1 MHNDSPQ
8 LQIYAVDIGSEK
20 KGRLAWCRLS
30 AHADTEDT
38 AGTSLTALADLLKAD
53 FIAGHPITIG
63 FECPL
68 VIDLRDEPAELTSAR
83 TGEGNRAW
91 CAGAG
96 SGALAVGLAQCA
108 WLFERLVCVK
118 ALVRPTFLWS
128 DLASGRANFLVW
140 EAFVSNKPEGHT
152 HAGDALAA
160 ARAFQQGAAS
170 SDGPLSS
177 ITCSAPH
184 SIYSL
189 AGAAL
194 LRAGLS
200 TDLALLRQPCLVVRP
215 S

>member
-30 AHADTEDT
+30 SHADTEVT
-38 AGTSLTALADLLKAD
+38 AGTSLAALANLLKAD
-53 FIAGHPITIG
+53 LRDRHPIAIG

-68 VIDLRDEPAELTSAR
+68 AIDLRDDPAELTSAR

-108 WLFERLVCVK
+108 WLFEQLAGVAEPVRL
-118 ALVRPTFLWS
+118 TFCWAELE
-128 DLASGRANFLVW
+128 SGKANFLVW
-140 EAFVSNKPEGHT
+140 EAFVSNKQAGHT
-152 HAGDALAA
+152 HTGDALAA
-160 ARAFQQGAAS
+160 ARAFQQGTVI
-170 SDGPLSS
+170 DGGPPSS
-177 ITCSAPH
+177 ISFKKP
-184 SIYSL
+184 YSL

-215 S
+215 